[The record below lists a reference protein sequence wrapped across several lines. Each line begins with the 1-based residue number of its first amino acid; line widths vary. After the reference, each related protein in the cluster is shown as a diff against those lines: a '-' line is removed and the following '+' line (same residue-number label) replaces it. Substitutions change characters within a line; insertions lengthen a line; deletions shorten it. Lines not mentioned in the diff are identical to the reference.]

1 MKASTFFVV
10 CLLVLDFIIWPFICW
25 SPILFKKTPPKVEI
39 VVSSKTL
46 DYLERKALE
55 DEAKGLYR
63 LLCEKWLGEV
73 KDCNIVICYNGEKPT
88 DWSKTW
94 PGEESDLVWLKER
107 SALTHELVHCVLPSD
122 TPVLI
127 NEGIA
132 TQYDDPGRLETYR
145 LTMLT
150 WQVINEFP
158 DLDSPWTGS
167 ANDYAKAY
175 SYVQYLLNCKH
186 KCLNLHKYK
195 NPDPYYNA
203 NWKNYVR
210 YASF

>member
-1 MKASTFFVV
+1 MKASTFFIV
-10 CLLVLDFIIWPFICW
+10 CLLVMDFIIWPVICW
-25 SPILFKKTPPKVEI
+25 NPVAKRMYPPKVEI

-46 DYLERKALE
+46 AYDERKALE

-63 LLCEKWLGEV
+63 LLSEKWLGVV

-88 DWSKTW
+88 EWSKTW

-132 TQYDDPGRLETYR
+132 TQYDDPVRLETYHVR
-145 LTMLT
+145 MLT
-150 WQVINEFP
+150 WQLTDQFP

-167 ANDYAKAY
+167 ENDYTKAF
-175 SYVQYLLNCKH
+175 SYVQYLLHKKH
-186 KCLNLHKYK
+186 KCLNLHEYK
-195 NPDPYYNA
+195 NPDPYYNT
-203 NWKNYVR
+203 NWKSYVR